1 MGNNR
6 VRTGTYFMQGND
18 ACVEGALAAGCMLFA
33 GYPITPA
40 TEIAEAMSRRL
51 PQVGGV
57 YVQGEDELASLGMV
71 LGASA
76 AGWKAM
82 TATSGNGICLM
93 QEEIGYAAMTEI
105 PCVIVDAQRAG
116 PGTGI
121 ATKSMQGDVYQ
132 VRYGSNADYSIIA
145 LAPSSPQEMFDLTI
159 EAFNFAEQ
167 YRTPV
172 FVLSDEIVSHM
183 RERVTI
189 PTPEKIRLIER
200 KKPDVPPERFVPFRA
215 DSPDGVPPMPS
226 FGDGYALPVSS
237 FARTE
242 TGRPTTDYKS
252 QALLVQRLWDKIEK
266 HADAIARVETEG
278 AEGAQVALIAYGSV
292 ARAAKEAAKT
302 LRQKGKPVAFMRLI
316 TLWPFPD
323 ERVRQIAKGVQTIF
337 VPEMNAGKMVREV
350 ERVAGRYA
358 EVVSLPKLGVD
369 LHTPAEIQQAIERI
383 WK

>member
-1 MGNNR
+1 
-6 VRTGTYFMQGND
+6 MQGNE

-40 TEIAEAMSRRL
+40 TEIAEFMARRL
-51 PQVGGV
+51 PQVGGI

-145 LAPSSPQEMFDLTI
+145 LAPSSPQEMFDLTL
-159 EAFNFAEQ
+159 EAFNLSEK
-167 YRTPV
+167 YRTPA

-183 RERVTI
+183 REPVVI
-189 PTPEKIRLIER
+189 PPPERIQLVER
-200 KKPDVPPERFVPFRA
+200 KKPSVPPDQFVPYRA
-215 DSPDGVPPMPS
+215 ETPDGVPPMPS

-242 TGRPTTDYKS
+242 TGRPITDF
-252 QALLVQRLWDKIEK
+252 QNQDRLVRRLWNKIEK
-266 HADAIARVETEG
+266 HADSIARVEIEG
-278 AEGAQVALIAYGSV
+278 LADAQVAILSYGSV
-292 ARAAKEAAKT
+292 ARAAREAA
-302 LRQKGKPVAFMRLI
+302 RRMRSQGKAVASIRLI

-323 ERVRQIAKGVQTIF
+323 RRIRELAKGLRALF
-337 VPEMNAGKMVREV
+337 VPEMNMGKMVREV
-350 ERVAGRYA
+350 ERVAGKYA
-358 EVVSLPKLGVD
+358 EIFSLPKPGVD
-369 LHTPAEIQQAIERI
+369 IHTPAEIQQEIER
-383 WK
+383 WWR

>member
-1 MGNNR
+1 M
-6 VRTGTYFMQGND
+6 YFMQGND

-51 PQVGGV
+51 PQAGGV

-132 VRYGSNADYSIIA
+132 VRYGSNGDYSIIA

-159 EAFNFAEQ
+159 EAFNYSEK
-167 YRTPV
+167 YRSPV
-172 FVLSDEIVSHM
+172 FILSDEIISHM
-183 RERVTI
+183 RERVII
-189 PTPEKIRLIER
+189 PAPEKIKLIER
-200 KKPDVPPERFVPFRA
+200 KKPEVPPEKFVPFRA
-215 DSPDGVPPMPS
+215 ESPEGVPPMPS

-252 QALLVQRLWDKIEK
+252 QSLLVQRLWDKIEK
-266 HADAIARVETEG
+266 HADTIARVETEG
-278 AEGAQVALIAYGSV
+278 LEGAPVAVISYGSV
-292 ARAAKEAAKT
+292 ARAAKEAAKM
-302 LRQKGKPVAFMRLI
+302 LRQKGKPVASMRLI

-323 ERVRQIAKGVQTIF
+323 ERVREIAKGVKTIF

-350 ERVAGRYA
+350 ERVAGKYA
-358 EVVSLPKLGVD
+358 EVISLPKLGVD

-383 WK
+383 GK

>member
-1 MGNNR
+1 MAGKR
-6 VRTGTYFMQGND
+6 VKTGTYFLQGNE
-18 ACVEGALAAGCMLFA
+18 ACGEGALAAGCRLFA

-40 TEIAEAMSRRL
+40 TEIAEFMAARL
-51 PQVGGV
+51 PRVGGI

-93 QEEIGYAAMTEI
+93 QEEIGYAAMTEL

-132 VRYGSNADYSIIA
+132 VRYGSNSDYSIIA
-145 LAPSSPQEMFDLTI
+145 LVPASPQEMFDLTI
-159 EAFNFAEQ
+159 EAFNYAEM

-172 FVLSDEIVSHM
+172 FLLADEIISHM

-189 PTPEKIRLIER
+189 PAAEKIKLIER
-200 KKPDVPPERFVPFRA
+200 KKPEVPPAQFIPFRA
-215 DSPDGVPPMPS
+215 ETPDGVPPMPS

-237 FARTE
+237 FARSE
-242 TGRPTTDYKS
+242 TGRPTTDFKN
-252 QALLVQRLWDKIEK
+252 QVRLVQRLWDKIEK
-266 HADAIARVETEG
+266 HADSIARVETEG
-278 AEGAQVALIAYGSV
+278 LEGAQVAVVSYGSV
-292 ARAAKEAAKT
+292 SRAAKDAARN
-302 LRQKGKPVAFMRLI
+302 LRRKGKPVGFLRLI

-323 ERVRQIAKGVQTIF
+323 ERVREVAKHVRAVF
-337 VPEMNAGKMVREV
+337 VPEMNMGKMVREV
-350 ERVAGRYA
+350 ERVAGKYA
-358 EVVSLPKLGVD
+358 EVFSLPKPGVD
-369 LHTPAEIQQAIERI
+369 IHTPAEIEQAMERVFS
-383 WK
+383 

>member
-1 MGNNR
+1 MGNKR
-6 VRTGTYFMQGND
+6 VRTGTYFLQGNQ
-18 ACVEGALAAGCMLFA
+18 ACMEGALAAGCMLFA

-40 TEIAEAMSRRL
+40 TEIAELMARRL
-51 PQVGGV
+51 PQAGGI
-57 YVQGEDELASLGMV
+57 YVQGEDELASLGIV

-132 VRYGSNADYSIIA
+132 VRYGSNADYAIIA

-159 EAFNFAEQ
+159 EAFNYAES

-172 FVLSDEIVSHM
+172 FILSDEIVSHM

-189 PTPEKIRLIER
+189 PIPEKIRLVAR
-200 KKPDVPPERFVPFRA
+200 KKPEVPPERFIPFRA
-215 DSPDGVPPMPS
+215 PSPDGVPPMPS

-242 TGRPTTDYKS
+242 TGRPTTDFQS
-252 QALLVQRLWDKIEK
+252 QAHLVQRLWDKIEK
-266 HADAIARVETEG
+266 HADSIALVDTEG
-278 AEGAQVALIAYGSV
+278 MEGARAAVLSYGSV
-292 ARAAKEAAKT
+292 ARAAKDAARKMR
-302 LRQKGKPVAFMRLI
+302 LQGKPVASMRLI

-323 ERVRQIAKGVQTIF
+323 ERVRDLGKRVKTIF
-337 VPEMNAGKMVREV
+337 VPEMNVGKMVREV
-350 ERVAGRYA
+350 ERVAGKYA
-358 EVVSLPKLGVD
+358 DVISLPRLGVD
-369 LHTPAEIQQAIERI
+369 IHTPAEIQQAVERI
-383 WK
+383 FS

>member
-51 PQVGGV
+51 PPVGGI

-172 FVLSDEIVSHM
+172 FVMSDEIISHM

-200 KKPDVPPERFVPFRA
+200 KKPDVPPEKFVPFRA
-215 DSPDGVPPMPS
+215 ESPEGVPPMPS

-252 QALLVQRLWDKIEK
+252 QSELVQRLWDKIEK
-266 HADAIARVETEG
+266 QADTIARVETEG
-278 AEGAQVALIAYGSV
+278 VGGAEVAVISYGSV

-302 LRQKGKPVAFMRLI
+302 LRHKGKPVAFMRLI

-323 ERVRQIAKGVQTIF
+323 ERVRQMAKGLKTIF

-350 ERVAGRYA
+350 ERVAGKYA
-358 EVVSLPKLGVD
+358 EVISLPKLGVD

>member
-1 MGNNR
+1 
-6 VRTGTYFMQGND
+6 MQGNE
-18 ACVEGALAAGCMLFA
+18 ACMEGALAAGCMLFA

-40 TEIAEAMSRRL
+40 TEIAELMARRL
-51 PQVGGV
+51 PQAGGI
-57 YVQGEDELASLGMV
+57 YVQGEDELASLGIV

-145 LAPSSPQEMFDLTI
+145 LAPSSPQEMFNLTI
-159 EAFNFAEQ
+159 EAFNYAES

-172 FVLSDEIVSHM
+172 FLLSDEIVSHM

-189 PTPEKIRLIER
+189 PAPDKIRLVAR
-200 KKPDVPPERFVPFRA
+200 KKPQVPPELFVPFRA
-215 DSPDGVPPMPS
+215 PSPDGVPPMPS

-242 TGRPTTDYKS
+242 TGRPTTDYQS
-252 QALLVQRLWDKIEK
+252 HARLVQRLWDKIEK
-266 HADAIARVETEG
+266 HADSIAMVETEG
-278 AEGAQVALIAYGSV
+278 MQDARVAVLSYGSV
-292 ARAAKEAAKT
+292 ARAAKDAV
-302 LRQKGKPVAFMRLI
+302 RQMRRQGKPLASMRLI

-323 ERVRQIAKGVQTIF
+323 ERVRDLAKGVKAIF
-337 VPEMNAGKMVREV
+337 VPEMNVGKMVREV
-350 ERVAGRYA
+350 ERVAGKFA
-358 EVVSLPKLGVD
+358 DVISLPKLGVEI
-369 LHTPAEIQQAIERI
+369 HTPTEIQQAVERMFP
-383 WK
+383 

>member
-1 MGNNR
+1 VDKR
-6 VRTGTYFMQGND
+6 VRTGTYFMQGNE
-18 ACVEGALAAGCMLFA
+18 ACVEGAIAAGCMLFA

-40 TEIAEAMSRRL
+40 TEIAELMARRL
-51 PQVGGV
+51 PRVGGV

-71 LGASA
+71 IGASSG
-76 AGWKAM
+76 GWKAM

-116 PGTGI
+116 PGTGV

-145 LAPSSPQEMFDLTI
+145 LAPSSPQELFGLTI
-159 EAFNFAEQ
+159 EAFNYSEI

-172 FVLSDEIVSHM
+172 FILSDEIVSHM

-189 PTPEKIRLIER
+189 PAPDKITTVNR
-200 KKPDVPPERFVPFRA
+200 KKPEVPPSEFVPFKA
-215 DSPDGVPPMPS
+215 DSPVGVPPMPS

-237 FARTE
+237 FSRTE
-242 TGRPTTDYKS
+242 TGRPSTDFKTHS
-252 QALLVQRLWDKIEK
+252 MLVQRLWDKVEK
-266 HADAIARVETEG
+266 NADLIVRVESEG
-278 AEGAQVALIAYGSV
+278 LEDAEVAIVSYGSV
-292 ARAAKEAAKT
+292 ARAATDAVKN
-302 LRQKGKPVAFMRLI
+302 LRSNGKPAAFVRLI

-323 ERVRQIAKGVQTIF
+323 EQIREIAKRVKAIF
-337 VPEMNAGKMVREV
+337 VPEMNLGKMVREV

-358 EVVSLPKLGVD
+358 EVVSLPRSGID
-369 LHTPAEIQQAIERI
+369 IHTPVEIQEAVGRVFS
-383 WK
+383 

>member
-1 MGNNR
+1 MGNRR
-6 VRTGTYFMQGND
+6 VNTGTYFMQGNE
-18 ACVEGALAAGCMLFA
+18 ACMEGALAAGCMLFA

-40 TEIAEAMSRRL
+40 TEIAELMARRL
-51 PQVGGV
+51 PQAGGI
-57 YVQGEDELASLGMV
+57 YVQGEDELASLGIV

-132 VRYGSNADYSIIA
+132 VRYGSNADYAIIA
-145 LAPSSPQEMFDLTI
+145 LAPSSPQEMFNLTI
-159 EAFNFAEQ
+159 EAFNYAES

-172 FVLSDEIVSHM
+172 FLLSDEIVSHM

-189 PTPEKIRLIER
+189 PDPGKIRLVAR
-200 KKPDVPPERFVPFRA
+200 KKPEVPPERFVPFQTP
-215 DSPDGVPPMPS
+215 SPDGVPPMPS

-237 FARTE
+237 FTRTE
-242 TGRPTTDYKS
+242 TGRPTTDYQS
-252 QALLVQRLWDKIEK
+252 HARLVQRLWDKIEK
-266 HADAIARVETEG
+266 HADSIAMVETEG
-278 AEGAQVALIAYGSV
+278 MEDARVAVLSYGSV
-292 ARAAKEAAKT
+292 ARAAKDAV
-302 LRQKGKPVAFMRLI
+302 RQMRRQGRPLASMRLI

-323 ERVRQIAKGVQTIF
+323 ERVRDLAKRVKAIF
-337 VPEMNAGKMVREV
+337 VPEMNVGKMVREV
-350 ERVAGRYA
+350 ERVAGRFA
-358 EVVSLPKLGVD
+358 DIISLPKLGVEI
-369 LHTPAEIQQAIERI
+369 HTPAEIQQAVERMFP
-383 WK
+383 

>member
-6 VRTGTYFMQGND
+6 VRTGMYFMQGND

-51 PQVGGV
+51 PQAGGV

-132 VRYGSNADYSIIA
+132 VRYGSNGDYSIIA

-159 EAFNFAEQ
+159 EAFNYSEK
-167 YRTPV
+167 YRSPV
-172 FVLSDEIVSHM
+172 FILSDEIISHM
-183 RERVTI
+183 RERVII
-189 PTPEKIRLIER
+189 PAPEKIKLIER
-200 KKPDVPPERFVPFRA
+200 KKPEVPPEKFVPFRA
-215 DSPDGVPPMPS
+215 ESPEGVPPMPS

-252 QALLVQRLWDKIEK
+252 QSLLVQRLWDKIEK
-266 HADAIARVETEG
+266 HADTIARVETEG
-278 AEGAQVALIAYGSV
+278 LEGAPVAVISYGSV
-292 ARAAKEAAKT
+292 ARAAKEAAKM
-302 LRQKGKPVAFMRLI
+302 LRQKGKPVASMRLI

-323 ERVRQIAKGVQTIF
+323 ERVREIAKGVKTIF

-350 ERVAGRYA
+350 ERVAGKYA
-358 EVVSLPKLGVD
+358 EVISLPKLGVD

-383 WK
+383 GK

>member
-1 MGNNR
+1 VNKR
-6 VRTGTYFMQGND
+6 IRTGTFFMQGNE
-18 ACVEGALAAGCMLFA
+18 ACVEGGIAAGCMLFA

-40 TEIAEAMSRRL
+40 TEIAELMSRRL
-51 PQVGGV
+51 PRVGGV

-116 PGTGI
+116 PGTGV

-145 LAPSSPQEMFDLTI
+145 LAPSSPQELFDLTI
-159 EAFNFAEQ
+159 EAFNYSEV

-189 PTPEKIRLIER
+189 PSPEKITIADR
-200 KKPDVPPERFVPFRA
+200 KKPDVPPEKFVPFRA
-215 DSPDGVPPMPS
+215 DSPVGVPPMPS

-237 FARTE
+237 FSRTE
-242 TGRPTTDYKS
+242 TGRPATDFKTHS
-252 QALLVQRLWDKIEK
+252 KLVQRLQDKIEK
-266 HADAIARVETEG
+266 NADSIIKIESMGVED
-278 AEGAQVALIAYGSV
+278 AEAAVISYGSV
-292 ARAAKEAAKT
+292 ARGAKDAVKG
-302 LRQKGKPVAFMRLI
+302 LRAEGKPVAFVRLI

-323 ERVRQIAKGVQTIF
+323 ERIREIAKSVKTLF
-337 VPEMNAGKMVREV
+337 VPEMNLGKMVREV
-350 ERVAGRYA
+350 ERAAGRYA
-358 EVVSLPKLGVD
+358 DVISLPRSGID
-369 LHTPAEIQQAIERI
+369 IHTPAEIQETVGRAFS
-383 WK
+383 

>member
-1 MGNNR
+1 VNKR
-6 VRTGTYFMQGND
+6 IRTGTFFMQGNE
-18 ACVEGALAAGCMLFA
+18 ACVEGAIAAGCMLFA

-40 TEIAEAMSRRL
+40 TEIAELMARRL
-51 PQVGGV
+51 PGVGGV

-116 PGTGI
+116 PGTGV

-145 LAPSSPQEMFDLTI
+145 LAPSTPQELFDLTI
-159 EAFNFAEQ
+159 EAFNYSEV

-172 FVLSDEIVSHM
+172 FILSDEIVSHM

-189 PTPEKIRLIER
+189 PAPEKITLVNR
-200 KKPDVPPERFVPFRA
+200 KKPDVPPEDFIPFHA
-215 DSPDGVPPMPS
+215 DSPVGVPPMPS

-237 FARTE
+237 FSRTE
-242 TGRPTTDYKS
+242 TGRPATDFKTH
-252 QALLVQRLWDKIEK
+252 AKLVQRLQDKIEK
-266 HADAIARVETEG
+266 NANSIVRIESMGVEDSEVAIVS
-278 AEGAQVALIAYGSV
+278 YGSV
-292 ARAAKEAAKT
+292 ARAAKDAVKG
-302 LRQKGKPVAFMRLI
+302 LRSKGMQVAFIRLI

-323 ERVRQIAKGVQTIF
+323 ERIREIAKSVKTLF
-337 VPEMNAGKMVREV
+337 VPEMNLGKMVREV

-358 EVVSLPKLGVD
+358 EVISLPRSGID
-369 LHTPAEIQQAIERI
+369 IHTPAEIQEAVGRAFS
-383 WK
+383 

>member
-1 MGNNR
+1 
-6 VRTGTYFMQGND
+6 MQGNE
-18 ACVEGALAAGCMLFA
+18 ACMEGALAAGCMLFA

-40 TEIAEAMSRRL
+40 TEIAELMARRL
-51 PQVGGV
+51 PQAGGI
-57 YVQGEDELASLGMV
+57 YVQGEDELASLGIV

-159 EAFNFAEQ
+159 EAFNYAER

-189 PTPEKIRLIER
+189 PAPEKIRLVAR
-200 KKPDVPPERFVPFRA
+200 KKPEVPPERFVPFHA
-215 DSPDGVPPMPS
+215 PSPDGVPPMPS
-226 FGDGYALPVSS
+226 FGDGYALPISS

-242 TGRPTTDYKS
+242 TGRPVTDFKS
-252 QALLVQRLWDKIEK
+252 QSQLVQRLWDKIEK
-266 HADAIARVETEG
+266 HADSIAMVETEG
-278 AEGAQVALIAYGSV
+278 MEDARVAVLSYGSV
-292 ARAAKEAAKT
+292 ARAAKDAA
-302 LRQKGKPVAFMRLI
+302 RQMRLQGKPVASMRLI

-323 ERVRQIAKGVQTIF
+323 ERVRDLGKRVKAIF
-337 VPEMNAGKMVREV
+337 VPEMNVGKMVREV
-350 ERVAGRYA
+350 ERAAGKYA
-358 EVVSLPKLGVD
+358 EVISLPKLGVD
-369 LHTPAEIQQAIERI
+369 IQTPAEIRQAVERMFP
-383 WK
+383 

>member
-1 MGNNR
+1 
-6 VRTGTYFMQGND
+6 MQGNE

-40 TEIAEAMSRRL
+40 TEVAEIMARRL
-51 PQVGGV
+51 PEVGGI

-132 VRYGSNADYSIIA
+132 VRYGSNGDYSIIA
-145 LAPSSPQEMFDLTI
+145 LAPSSPQETFDLTI
-159 EAFNFAEQ
+159 DAFNYSEM

-172 FVLSDEIVSHM
+172 FLLSDEIVAHM
-183 RERVTI
+183 RERVII
-189 PTPEKIRLIER
+189 PAPEKIKLIER
-200 KKPDVPPERFVPFRA
+200 RKPDVPPDKFVPFKA
-215 DSPDGVPPMPS
+215 ETPDGVPPMPS

-242 TGRPTTDYKS
+242 TGRPVTDFKN
-252 QALLVQRLWDKIEK
+252 QDRLVQRLWNKIEK
-266 HADAIARVETEG
+266 HADSIAKMETEG
-278 AEGAQVALIAYGSV
+278 LEDAQVAVVSYGSV
-292 ARAAKEAAKT
+292 ARAAEEAVRN
-302 LRQKGKPVAFMRLI
+302 LRRQGKPVASVRLI

-323 ERVRQIAKGVQTIF
+323 ERIRNMAKLVKAIL
-337 VPEMNAGKMVREV
+337 VPEMNMGKMVREV
-350 ERVAGRYA
+350 ERAAGKYA
-358 EVVSLPKLGVD
+358 EVFSLPKPGVD
-369 LHTPAEIQQAIERI
+369 VHTPAEIQQAVGRI
-383 WK
+383 LG

>member
-1 MGNNR
+1 
-6 VRTGTYFMQGND
+6 MQGND
-18 ACVEGALAAGCMLFA
+18 ACMEGALAAGCMLFA

-40 TEIAEAMSRRL
+40 TEIAEMMARRL
-51 PQVGGV
+51 PQAGGI
-57 YVQGEDELASLGMV
+57 YVQGEDELASLGIV

-132 VRYGSNADYSIIA
+132 VRYGSNSDYSIIA

-159 EAFNFAEQ
+159 EAFNYAES

-172 FVLSDEIVSHM
+172 FILSDEIISHM

-189 PTPEKIRLIER
+189 PTPDKIRLVER

-215 DSPDGVPPMPS
+215 SPDGVPPMPS

-242 TGRPTTDYKS
+242 TGRPVTDFKNQS
-252 QALLVQRLWDKIEK
+252 QLVQRLWDKIEK
-266 HADAIARVETEG
+266 HADSIARVETAGLED
-278 AEGAQVALIAYGSV
+278 ARVAVLSYGSV
-292 ARAAKEAAKT
+292 ARAAKDAA
-302 LRQKGKPVAFMRLI
+302 RQMRLQGKPVASLRLI

-323 ERVRQIAKGVQTIF
+323 ERIRDLGKRVKAIF
-337 VPEMNAGKMVREV
+337 VPEMNVGKMVREV
-350 ERVAGRYA
+350 ERAAGKYA
-358 EVVSLPKLGVD
+358 EVISLPKLGVD
-369 LHTPAEIQQAIERI
+369 IHTPAEIQQAVERMFS
-383 WK
+383 